1 MRNYSS
7 ETHASEHPR
16 ISELWT
22 VTHNSAAPRL
32 PYPRRLPR
40 LVTPEQAAFEAYRKR
55 RAQRNANQFQEEP
68 QGNVPLGLD
77 PAESVEGELVDLTA
91 MMSDARRTE
100 PTDAEIAEANA
111 SAEAMLRGE
120 NEPDDFGEGLDKLAG
135 N

>member
-1 MRNYSS
+1 M
-7 ETHASEHPR
+7 
-16 ISELWT
+16 
-22 VTHNSAAPRL
+22 
-32 PYPRRLPR
+32 PR

-55 RAQRNANQFQEEP
+55 RAPRNANQIQEEP
-68 QGNVPLGLD
+68 QGNMPLGMD
-77 PAESVEGELVDLTA
+77 PAESVEGELMDLTA

-111 SAEAMLRGE
+111 SFEAMLRGE